1 MNKKKEAFTQPRF
14 EDNIIRLEEISNLLE
29 DEETG
34 LEKAIELFEE
44 GINLSKICLS
54 TLKNAELKITEL
66 KKKLDIIETDGDLFD
81 Q

>member
-1 MNKKKEAFTQPRF
+1 MNKKTPRRF
-14 EDNIIRLEEISNLLE
+14 EDNIARLEEISNLLE

-44 GINLSKICLS
+44 GINLSKICLA
-54 TLKNAELKITEL
+54 TLKNAELKVTEL
-66 KKKLDIIETDGDLFD
+66 KKKLDLMENEGDLFD